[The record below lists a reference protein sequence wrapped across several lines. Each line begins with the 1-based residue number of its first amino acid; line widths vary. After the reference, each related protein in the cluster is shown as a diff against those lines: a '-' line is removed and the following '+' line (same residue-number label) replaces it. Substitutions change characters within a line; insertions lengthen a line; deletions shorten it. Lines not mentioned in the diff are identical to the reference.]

1 MPKNQR
7 KILAPLV
14 LLLYISSPRAETPDW
29 EVVINFPMAWLP
41 DISGEISVAGDSTDV
56 EIPIGDLLDHAEA
69 GFIGEIYVQR
79 GRWGLAWRSMLL
91 QTESSSRTEPVT
103 GLPGRPPIIGQHR
116 IRVENELYTSD
127 LLGSFA
133 LSDRFALYT
142 GIRRTGNKTRVKI
155 RPLEPG
161 LVEIDRR
168 VTVLDARLED
178 WVVGGSLHYPFA
190 SNWAVEVQGDIG
202 VAGDN
207 DRNQQ
212 LNAFL
217 SYAFNQRH
225 GIWFGYRYLRIMDS
239 NRGDEGERIRND
251 FTQQGPTLG
260 WAWSF

>member
-1 MPKNQR
+1 M
-7 KILAPLV
+7 
-14 LLLYISSPRAETPDW
+14 
-29 EVVINFPMAWLP
+29 
-41 DISGEISVAGDSTDV
+41 
-56 EIPIGDLLDHAEA
+56 
-69 GFIGEIYVQR
+69 
-79 GRWGLAWRSMLL
+79 
-91 QTESSSRTEPVT
+91 
-103 GLPGRPPIIGQHR
+103 
-116 IRVENELYTSD
+116 ENELYTSD

>member
-56 EIPIGDLLDHAEA
+56 EIPIGDLL
-69 GFIGEIYVQR
+69 
-79 GRWGLAWRSMLL
+79 
-91 QTESSSRTEPVT
+91 
-103 GLPGRPPIIGQHR
+103 
-116 IRVENELYTSD
+116 
-127 LLGSFA
+127 GSFA
-133 LSDRFALYT
+133 LSDRFALHT